1 MQNPPQL
8 DTFERDEDGSEKTFI
23 PLEPL
28 KVSEVS
34 EVSKPLEPLEN
45 AVDSSD
51 YLLNMLLKANHLE
64 QAGDS
69 EAARVLYEE
78 IVAID
83 SESAWGASAKKALQA
98 LIGEEPDRLDDFGQ
112 PHHWESD
119 DTEDSTL
126 GLGEFVTGTRESGT
140 GDPFVSTDKPSQWD
154 KLRVGTKFRAIAILS
169 AIVPTLIAVPLV
181 LWSIERD
188 LTHTTSIAETAT
200 PAYTQS
206 DLQSILDRTRWKAWA
221 IGLGVALLGAWAASS
236 LLESLS
242 VKLRAITRFARA
254 THHGHYPKQLP
265 VARTPDELG
274 VLAQTLYII
283 AQQNRDD
290 RDRLEQL
297 EQQLAQIEARQQQE
311 KEQWQQQAI
320 ELLLQIEG
328 ARSGDL
334 TANVATVEGE
344 IGAIADAFNATI
356 GSLRRLVTQVKTVT
370 GVVNQRVTHN
380 EVSVRAFSLAALTQ
394 SEELKSALA
403 SVVDITESIGRI
415 SQSTQEAAAIAH
427 TATEAAQAG
436 DRAMEKTVVTMDK
449 IRTGVANTAK
459 KAKRLAESAQEISQI
474 LEIVTAI
481 SEKAN
486 LLAFNAAIEAAR
498 AGEQGQGFRQVADE
512 VRGLAQQV
520 SDSAQDI
527 EQLIDSIQE
536 ETATV
541 VRVLEVS
548 TSEVVTGTQLVNQTK
563 QTLQRLTQL
572 SQQIDRYLQ
581 DVATHTVDQAVAS
594 KQVNQTMASVAQ
606 ISMSTANEAQG
617 VVGSL
622 QELIAEVETLQQS
635 VAQFQVN
642 EVNQPSE
649 L

>member
-8 DTFERDEDGSEKTFI
+8 DTFERDEDGSENTFI

-28 KVSEVS
+28 ESLE
-34 EVSKPLEPLEN
+34 PLEPLEPN
-45 AVDSSD
+45 LDSSD
-51 YLLNMLLKANHLE
+51 YLLNMLLQANQLE

-83 SESAWGASAKKALQA
+83 SESAWGASATKALQA
-98 LIGEEPDRLDDFGQ
+98 LTGEEPDRLDDFGH
-112 PHHWESD
+112 PSHWDGD
-119 DTEDSTL
+119 DSEDSTL
-126 GLGEFVTGTRESGT
+126 GLGELAAGTRDMALGETVVLT
-140 GDPFVSTDKPSQWD
+140 GKPSGWD
-154 KLRVGTKFRAIAILS
+154 KLRVGTKFRTISLGTALI
-169 AIVPTLIAVPLV
+169 PTLIAIPLA

-188 LTHTTSIAETAT
+188 LTRSNTTVDPTA
-200 PAYTQS
+200 PVSA
-206 DLQSILDRTRWKAWA
+206 DGDRQSILDRTRWKALA
-221 IGLGVALLGAWAASS
+221 IGLGVALLAAWLASS
-236 LLESLS
+236 LLEALS

-254 THHGHYPKQLP
+254 THHGHPAQLS
-265 VARTPDELG
+265 VAFTPDELG
-274 VLAQTLYII
+274 VLAQTLYAI
-283 AQQNRDD
+283 ARQNLDG
-290 RDRLEQL
+290 RDRIEHL
-297 EQQLAQIEARQQQE
+297 EQQLAQIDAQQQQE
-311 KEQWQQQAI
+311 KERWQQQAI

-334 TANVATVEGE
+334 TANVSTVEGE

-380 EVSVRAFSLAALTQ
+380 EVSVRAFSVAALTQ

-403 SVVDITESIGRI
+403 SVVDITQSIGRI

-436 DRAMEKTVVTMDK
+436 DRAMEQTVVTMDK

-474 LEIVTAI
+474 LEIVTTI

-642 EVNQPSE
+642 E
-649 L
+649 

>member
-1 MQNPPQL
+1 MQKTHQL

-23 PLEPL
+23 PLESL
-28 KVSEVS
+28 E
-34 EVSKPLEPLEN
+34 PLEPLEPLKPSESEESEQTP
-45 AVDSSD
+45 DSSD
-51 YLLNMLLKANHLE
+51 YLLNMLLQANQLE
-64 QAGDS
+64 QTGDS

-98 LIGEEPDRLDDFGQ
+98 LTGEDADRLDDFGHT
-112 PHHWESD
+112 HHWDND
-119 DTEDSTL
+119 DSEDSTL
-126 GLGEFVTGTRESGT
+126 GLGELAAGSRDMALGEIVVPSSEQSG
-140 GDPFVSTDKPSQWD
+140 WD
-154 KLRVGTKFRAIAILS
+154 KLRVGTKFRTIAIGTALL
-169 AIVPTLIAVPLV
+169 PTLIAIPLA
-181 LWSIERD
+181 LWPLERD
-188 LTHTTSIAETAT
+188 LTRTHSTVAPSGQVAADE
-200 PAYTQS
+200 
-206 DLQSILDRTRWKAWA
+206 DLQSVLDRTRWKALA
-221 IGLGVALLGAWAASS
+221 IGLGVALLAAWSASR

-254 THHGHYPKQLP
+254 THHGHPAQLP

-274 VLAQTLYII
+274 VLAQTLYAI
-283 AQQNRDD
+283 AQQNRNG
-290 RDRLEQL
+290 RDRINYL
-297 EQQLAQIEARQQQE
+297 EQQLAQIEAQQQQE
-311 KEQWQQQAI
+311 KERWQQQAI

-328 ARSGDL
+328 ARSGNL
-334 TANVATVEGE
+334 TANVSTVDGE

-370 GVVNQRVTHN
+370 GTVNQRVTHN
-380 EVSVRAFSLAALTQ
+380 EVSVRAFSVAALTQ

-436 DRAMEKTVVTMDK
+436 DRAMEQTVVTMDK

-474 LEIVTAI
+474 LEIVTTI

-548 TSEVVTGTQLVNQTK
+548 TGEVVNGTQLVNQTK

-622 QELIAEVETLQQS
+622 QELISDVEALQQS

-642 EVNQPSE
+642 D
-649 L
+649 